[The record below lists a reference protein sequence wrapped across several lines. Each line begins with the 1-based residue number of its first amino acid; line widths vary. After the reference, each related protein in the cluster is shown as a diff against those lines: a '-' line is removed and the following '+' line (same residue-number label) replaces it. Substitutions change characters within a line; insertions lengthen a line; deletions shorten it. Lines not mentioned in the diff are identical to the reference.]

1 MKNGDSRR
9 SLKKLDK
16 MANEVERLEPKYK
29 AMTDSELQSQTEV
42 LKGRLKNGETLD
54 DILCDAFAALREASS
69 RVLGMRHFHVQI
81 IGGICLFQG
90 RIAEMKT
97 GEGKTLVAT
106 QIGRAHV

>member
-1 MKNGDSRR
+1 MGLLSFMKNGDSRR

-54 DILCDAFAALREASS
+54 DTCVISMCRSSAASASS
-69 RVLGMRHFHVQI
+69 RGASPR
-81 IGGICLFQG
+81 
-90 RIAEMKT
+90 
-97 GEGKTLVAT
+97 
-106 QIGRAHV
+106 

>member
-54 DILCDAFAALREASS
+54 DILCDVSMCRSSAASASS
-69 RVLGMRHFHVQI
+69 RGASPR
-81 IGGICLFQG
+81 
-90 RIAEMKT
+90 
-97 GEGKTLVAT
+97 
-106 QIGRAHV
+106 